1 FTLFNILFFFLYSN
15 ISTLVSIKLTETNYL
30 LWKSKIQPFLI
41 GQNLWPFVD
50 GSFPCPP
57 QFIPSYDGKT
67 MNLNPSTTSWVQTDQ
82 TLVNLINAT
91 LTESVLAQ
99 VVGLQTNLS

>member
-1 FTLFNILFFFLYSN
+1 
-15 ISTLVSIKLTETNYL
+15 
-30 LWKSKIQPFLI
+30 
-41 GQNLWPFVD
+41 
-50 GSFPCPP
+50 
-57 QFIPSYDGKT
+57 

-82 TLVNLINAT
+82 TLVSLINAT